1 MHKDAFLFSGH
12 APIPST
18 RGIPQIIL
26 GIPQKS
32 LWYAPN
38 CEGTNEF
45 KTYHNC
51 LSWHATILLHFKKTG
66 AYLISVPNRTTICLA
81 LRATFACRIVACHN
95 STVHLFAP
103 WLRGGSY
110 REIKNSHRAIMAA
123 GRHDAEAAALQA
135 SLRGKYSPLLRNVL
149 SAKRD
154 GSTPSSAKMTVL
166 RERMGIALQRLDA
179 DSAGSLHELK
189 QLQVAARVS
198 TSLAVIVSMIGAQ

>member
-45 KTYHNC
+45 KTYHN
-51 LSWHATILLHFKKTG
+51 SVPNRTTILLHFKKTV

-95 STVHLFAP
+95 STVHLFAG
-103 WLRGGSY
+103 WLRGCSY
-110 REIKNSHRAIMAA
+110 RENRDDFDVFLPVGGNSARPFLWGETQEPAA
-123 GRHDAEAAALQA
+123 GEE
-135 SLRGKYSPLLRNVL
+135 KF
-149 SAKRD
+149 
-154 GSTPSSAKMTVL
+154 
-166 RERMGIALQRLDA
+166 
-179 DSAGSLHELK
+179 
-189 QLQVAARVS
+189 
-198 TSLAVIVSMIGAQ
+198 

>member
-1 MHKDAFLFSGH
+1 MIRNTSNKWHTRTSPGQATKIRQKRHASIHVSRHATMHKDAFLFSGH

-95 STVHLFAP
+95 STVHLFAG
-103 WLRGGSY
+103 WLRGCSY
-110 REIKNSHRAIMAA
+110 RERTAA
-123 GRHDAEAAALQA
+123 QT
-135 SLRGKYSPLLRNVL
+135 
-149 SAKRD
+149 AKVTR
-154 GSTPSSAKMTVL
+154 
-166 RERMGIALQRLDA
+166 
-179 DSAGSLHELK
+179 
-189 QLQVAARVS
+189 
-198 TSLAVIVSMIGAQ
+198 